1 MTWEDRKYF
10 GLKCSSLI
18 RIFPWKQ
25 PRWIL
30 VMNVLIILTPLY
42 ISPETN
48 SHVMCMLICLF
59 WHVFAAI
66 WRYLPSVYVA
76 PMAKWF
82 QSQFVKYFLF
92 DYFVI
97 SMSMPTTVSFAA
109 HGCEGGGHASINW
122 FYSSQ
127 LVVIVLFCII
137 YRWNRQFLCG
147 AALKCQ
153 SAEMHTSK
161 FYMSIFWIC

>member
-1 MTWEDRKYF
+1 MRRYTHIYNNLTWEDRKYF

-109 HGCEGGGHASINW
+109 HGCEGGGQCLNKLILFLAASGN
-122 FYSSQ
+122 
-127 LVVIVLFCII
+127 CP
-137 YRWNRQFLCG
+137 FLYN
-147 AALKCQ
+147 L
-153 SAEMHTSK
+153 
-161 FYMSIFWIC
+161 